1 MKKDI
6 QNRSDIQLLID
17 TFYSKVRVDDQIA
30 YLFNDVAKVDWEHH
44 LPRMYDFWEDVVF
57 QAGRFTGNPM
67 TVHMQLNQRS
77 PLLKEHFT
85 RWLLLFTGT
94 VDELFEGN
102 NAELVKQRAH
112 SIATIMQVK
121 ILQSVQ

>member
-1 MKKDI
+1 LKKDI
-6 QNRSDIQLLID
+6 QNRTDIQILID

-57 QAGRFTGNPM
+57 QSGKFTGNPM
-67 TVHMQLNQRS
+67 MVHMQLNQRS
-77 PLLKEHFT
+77 PLRKEHFT
-85 RWLLLFTGT
+85 RWLQLFTET
-94 VDELFEGN
+94 VEELFEGN
-102 NAELVKQRAH
+102 NAELILQRAH

-121 ILQSVQ
+121 IAGHAS

>member
-1 MKKDI
+1 LKKDI
-6 QNRSDIQLLID
+6 QNRTDIKILID

-57 QAGRFTGNPM
+57 QSGKFTGNPM
-67 TVHMQLNQRS
+67 MVHMQLNQRS
-77 PLLKEHFT
+77 PLRKEHFT
-85 RWLLLFTGT
+85 RWLQLFTET
-94 VDELFEGN
+94 VEELFEGN
-102 NAELVKQRAH
+102 NAELILQRAH

-121 ILQSVQ
+121 IAGYAS

>member
-1 MKKDI
+1 MKTDI
-6 QNRSDIQLLID
+6 QSRSDIQLLID

-57 QAGRFTGNPM
+57 QAGKFSGNPM
-67 TVHMQLNQRS
+67 TAHMQLNQRS

-85 RWLLLFTGT
+85 RWLQLFTET
-94 VDELFEGN
+94 VDEFFEGN

-121 ILQSVQ
+121 LIQQ